1 MIFPLKEKV
10 PLVVSKMLNIF
21 NLLNTTICNI
31 CVYVK
36 KKIAK
41 LKKVELFWFNLV
53 KNMYNL
59 DVNAILFLWDN
70 IIVLGYSAKIIDQYD

>member
-1 MIFPLKEKV
+1 MIFPLKEKF

-31 CVYVK
+31 CVYVKK

-59 DVNAILFLWDN
+59 DVNAIPFLWNN
-70 IIVLGYSAKIIDQYD
+70 IIVLGYSAK